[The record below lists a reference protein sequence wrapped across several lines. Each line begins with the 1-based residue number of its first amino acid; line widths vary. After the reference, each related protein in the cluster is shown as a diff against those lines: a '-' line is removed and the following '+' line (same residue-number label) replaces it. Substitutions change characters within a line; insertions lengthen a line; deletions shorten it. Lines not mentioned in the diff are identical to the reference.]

1 MGRFFLRYVSVGLVN
16 TVIHCCV
23 FAVMFYVAGASQAMS
38 NFLAFAVAVTF
49 SFFANARYTFSA
61 DATAVRYFLYV
72 AFMGLLAATFGFL
85 ADLWALPPLLMLGL
99 FASFSLVCGFIY
111 SRFVVFTKAQS

>member
-16 TVIHCCV
+16 TLIHCGV
-23 FAVMFYVAGASQAMS
+23 FAVLFYCVGANQAVS
-38 NFLAFAVAVTF
+38 NLSAFAVAVTF
-49 SFFANARYTFSA
+49 SFFANARFTFSA

-72 AFMGLLAATFGFL
+72 AFMGLLAVTFGLL
-85 ADLWALPPLLMLGL
+85 ADRWALPPLLMLAL

-111 SRFVVFTKAQS
+111 SRFVVFSRARR